1 MMSLYTK
8 SQFNHNLEI
17 KKKLKM
23 SDKINFNVSG
33 YKYVEPRSVLGT
45 YPNSVLCTMV
55 SEQTSI
61 DPQAEVCLHR
71 DGELFHYVL
80 DYLKFGR
87 VVLPKTTSREVLM
100 NELVYF
106 GIVFSEDDIVT
117 SGEEGYCRTKSKV
130 EDDTATFLVS
140 K

>member
-1 MMSLYTK
+1 
-8 SQFNHNLEI
+8 
-17 KKKLKM
+17 M
-23 SDKINFNVSG
+23 SDTVKFNVSG
-33 YKYVEPRSVLGT
+33 FKYVEPRSILGA

-61 DPQAEVCLHR
+61 NPDAEVFLHR
-71 DGELFHYVL
+71 DGELFHWVL
-80 DYLKFGR
+80 DYLRFHR
-87 VVLPKTTSREVLM
+87 VVLPATVSRDVLM

-117 SGEEGYCRTKSKV
+117 SGEEVYCRTRSKV
-130 EDDTATFLVS
+130 QDDTTTPLAT